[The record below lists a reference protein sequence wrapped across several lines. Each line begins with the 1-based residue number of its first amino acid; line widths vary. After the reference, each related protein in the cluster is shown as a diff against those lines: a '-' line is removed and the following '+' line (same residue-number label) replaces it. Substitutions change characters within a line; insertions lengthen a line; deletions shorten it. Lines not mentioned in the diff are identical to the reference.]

1 MKGLENHS
9 LYPRCDMVRED
20 YISLCGEWFF
30 EYDDKDKGIK
40 EKWMLEPNFSKKIK
54 VPFCRESSAS
64 GIGNNSYPNVLWY
77 AKDFEFSKDIKDKKM
92 LLHLGAV
99 DYYTKVWLNGNYL
112 GEHTG
117 GYAPFYF
124 EVEKYIKQKNLLVIR
139 VEDSRSLEQ
148 PRGKQNIFNRPFFV
162 FYPSVSGIWQE
173 VWLETAGD
181 IYLERYELL
190 SDIEK
195 KHLIFTLF
203 LKGENKEGN
212 LQVDIFTP
220 DKEKIIEKIKFKKT
234 KDKEEVKIRVAL
246 NRVYPW
252 SPDNPHLYKLVI
264 RVETDTS
271 TDEVESYFGI
281 RKIEIKGNKI
291 YLNNQLLYQKLLL
304 CQGYFPNGIYTPLSD
319 DAFKRDV
326 ELVKDMGFN
335 GVRLHQKIENKK
347 FLFWCDYLG
356 VLVWEEMP
364 SGYIWSKKTK
374 DAIEPQWEEII
385 KRDFNHP
392 SIIVLVPFNE
402 SWGVGLFFLPTIFFA
417 SSREFVKKIY
427 FSTKKKCPH
436 RLVID
441 NSGYDH
447 IKTDIVD
454 IHHYLEDIKK
464 CMELYNNLKTPEK
477 LKFRFFDLLKSINP
491 AKTNHPVFTSGA
503 KYEGQPI
510 IISEYGGF
518 GFYKT
523 KGGETLF
530 EKFKKYTELIRS
542 QEHISG
548 FCYTQFYDTY
558 QEKNGLLN
566 FDRTPKVD
574 IKKIK
579 EVLDKV

>member
-1 MKGLENHS
+1 MKNLEDIS
-9 LYPRCDMVRED
+9 LYPRCDMARED
-20 YISLCGEWFF
+20 YMSLAGEWLF
-30 EYDDKDKGIK
+30 EYDNKDRGIK
-40 EKWMLEPNFSKKIK
+40 EKWMSSSHFSKKIK
-54 VPFCRESSAS
+54 VPFGVEKSPSN
-64 GIGNNSYPNVLWY
+64 ILWY
-77 AKDFEFSKDIKDKKM
+77 AKDFEFSKDIKDKKV
-92 LLHLGAV
+92 LLHFGAV
-99 DYYTKVWLNGNYL
+99 DYWAKVWLNGDYL
-112 GEHTG
+112 GEHFG
-117 GYAPFYF
+117 GYTPFYF

-139 VEDSRSLEQ
+139 VEDTRSLAQ
-148 PRGKQNIFNRPFFV
+148 PRGKQNILNRPFFV
-162 FYPSVSGIWQE
+162 FYPPVSGIWQK
-173 VWLETAGD
+173 VWLETAGE

-190 SDIEK
+190 PDIEK
-195 KHLIFTLF
+195 KHLNFTLF
-203 LKGENKEGN
+203 LKGENRDGF
-212 LQVDIFTP
+212 LQIDVLTP
-220 DKEKIIEKIKFKKT
+220 DKEKITEKINFKKT
-234 KDKEEVKIRVAL
+234 KDGEEIKIRVML
-246 NRVYPW
+246 SNIHLW
-252 SPDNPHLYKLVI
+252 SPSHPYLYKLNFK
-264 RVETDTS
+264 VETDIS
-271 TDEVESYFGI
+271 ADEVMSYSGI

-304 CQGYFPNGIYTPLSD
+304 CQGYFPRGGYTPLSD
-319 DAFKRDV
+319 DVFKKDV

-335 GVRLHQKIENKK
+335 GVRLHQKIENKN

-356 VLVWEEMP
+356 CLVWEEMP
-364 SGYIWSKKTK
+364 SAYIWSKKTK
-374 DAIEPQWEEII
+374 DAVEKEWDEVI

-392 SIIVLVPFNE
+392 SIIILVPFNE
-402 SWGVGLFFLPTIFFA
+402 SWGVGMFFIPTLLFPSARDTV
-417 SSREFVKKIY
+417 SRIY
-427 FSTKKKCPH
+427 YKTKKKNPH

-464 CMELYNNLKTPEK
+464 CKELYSNLKTPEK
-477 LKFRFFDLLKSINP
+477 LKFSVFDLLKSINP
-491 AKTNHPVFTSGA
+491 GKANHPVFA
-503 KYEGQPI
+503 PKARYEGQPI

-530 EKFKKYTELIRS
+530 EKFKKYTELIME